1 MRSAEIEARLQRWAQ
16 WLKEGEG
23 AGYPAMSVIHPEWQP
38 PAPGQRPTLKSVKP
52 GDARATHRA
61 VLKLS
66 VRMQNTLVVCYCMN
80 LSLRDQ
86 AEKLDCSESTVVSR
100 VDKAHRLLQREFCDK
115 LETL

>member
-1 MRSAEIEARLQRWAQ
+1 MRSPDIEARLQRWAQ

-61 VLKLS
+61 VTAMSL
-66 VRMQNTLVVCYCMN
+66 RMQDTLFVHYVMN

-86 AEKLDCSESTVVSR
+86 ADKLECAEATVIAR